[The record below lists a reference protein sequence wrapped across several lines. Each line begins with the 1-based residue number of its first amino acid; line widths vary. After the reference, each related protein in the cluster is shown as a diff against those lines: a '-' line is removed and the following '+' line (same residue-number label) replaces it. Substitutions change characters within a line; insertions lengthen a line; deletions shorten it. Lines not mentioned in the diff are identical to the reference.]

1 MNNYGNISGKLYW
14 NDIFYELGVGGVE
27 YLRDLNLTFTLS
39 KKKGNKKRPYQ
50 VLKFSE

>member
-27 YLRDLNLTFTLS
+27 YLRDLNLTFTLCR
-39 KKKGNKKRPYQ
+39 KKKEIKRDRT
-50 VLKFSE
+50 KF

>member
-14 NDIFYELGVGGVE
+14 NDIFYELGVGGVFKGFKFHF
-27 YLRDLNLTFTLS
+27 YFMS